1 MKPII
6 LIENYRDQHAGKSS
20 FLDKQLDI
28 AEQAINDSKRNL
40 DRGDKEFA
48 LVNLYFARQ
57 TMTKLLEALPAPDA
71 FRRILIDIYAAIDNQ
86 ICDIQGVK

>member
-1 MKPII
+1 MKPLI
-6 LIENYRDQHAGKSS
+6 LIENYRNAYAGKSS
-20 FLDKQLDI
+20 FLDNQIGI
-28 AEQAINDSKRNL
+28 AEQAIKDATRNL
-40 DRGDKEFA
+40 DRGDKDFT

-86 ICDIQGVK
+86 ICEIQGI

>member
-1 MKPII
+1 MKPLI
-6 LIENYRDQHAGKSS
+6 LIENYRNAYSGKSS
-20 FLDKQLDI
+20 FLDNQIGI
-28 AEQAINDSKRNL
+28 AEQAIKDATRNL
-40 DRGDKEFA
+40 DRGDKDFT

-86 ICDIQGVK
+86 ICEIQGI